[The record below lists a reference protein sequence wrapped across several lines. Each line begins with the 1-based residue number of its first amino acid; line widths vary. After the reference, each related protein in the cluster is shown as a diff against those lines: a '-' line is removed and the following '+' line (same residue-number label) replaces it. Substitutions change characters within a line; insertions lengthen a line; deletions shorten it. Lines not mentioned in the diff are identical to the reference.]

1 METSTEMVIPAIAK
15 LKTHKAAGQ
24 SVVSQLLKT
33 STVTGTKSFAELSN
47 TMTINFDWEDTSMT
61 NIYKGKGDGE

>member
-61 NIYKGKGDGE
+61 NIYQGKGDGE

>member
-47 TMTINFDWEDTSMT
+47 TMTINFDWKDTSMT

>member
-1 METSTEMVIPAIAK
+1 MEISTEMVIPAIAK
-15 LKTHKAAGQ
+15 LKIHKAADQ

-47 TMTINFDWEDTSMT
+47 TMTINFDWKDTSMT

>member
-1 METSTEMVIPAIAK
+1 MEISTEMVIPAIAK
-15 LKTHKAAGQ
+15 LKIHKAAGQ

-47 TMTINFDWEDTSMT
+47 TMTINFDWKDTSMT